1 MRPTQGW
8 PKSRKG
14 SEMNTTFTI
23 ADFRN
28 EDVLSGLSA
37 REAAAELLGHDGAE
51 WEIRD
56 NGETGFD
63 LWHRKPNAGKP
74 WTPTVIYS
82 IEDDREAAEN
92 EIFEKVIASGYW
104 DRDDMFSGTDDQYR
118 QMLADRE
125 NE

>member
-1 MRPTQGW
+1 MGW
-8 PKSRKG
+8 PTRRKG
-14 SEMNTTFTI
+14 LQMNTYTI
-23 ADFRN
+23 ADFRSG
-28 EDVLSGLSA
+28 DVKTGMSA
-37 REAAAELLGHDGAE
+37 REAAAELLGDDGGE

-74 WTPTVIYS
+74 WTLTVIYS
-82 IEDDREAAEN
+82 IEEDRETAEN

-104 DRDDMFSGTDDQYR
+104 DRDDMFSGTDEQYR
-118 QMLADRE
+118 QMLADQE